1 MEVIMIA
8 DSERTLSFRAP
19 SGFAEEIKLFAGD
32 KAISQYIREAV
43 QEKNER
49 LRAERMKSIS
59 ARLSAKSAAVNKEMD
74 GSMGDGLA

>member
-1 MEVIMIA
+1 MIA

-19 SGFAEEIKLFAGD
+19 SSFAEEIKLFAGD
-32 KAISQYIREAV
+32 KAVSQYIREAV

-49 LRAERMKSIS
+49 QMAERVRAIS
-59 ARLSAKSAAVNKEMD
+59 ARLSAKSAKVNQEMD